1 MRTHNKFGNHEKIH
15 SNTLA
20 PCRLRFGAGPRGISA
35 QRRMA
40 FLLQVG
46 EQQRQRPARNPAPH
60 MEYRHGSLRLFPRN
74 DSQLS
79 ERHVRTRRMGI
90 ETVVREVLRRAER
103 RRPLRERLSCRRTP
117 RRVHGLHLRNH
128 RQDTLR
134 RGQCAAGRGEQQQ
147 PRRRAPRFDR
157 HESLRRHL
165 PRSGADPDRK
175 DGRFTAP
182 PRFGGRTRA
191 PEFGHQRAGRR
202 RGGDISHLG
211 GRKHLHAD
219 ARHHGPGRTQSLHQ
233 TAENPSRRQTRRHPL
248 LDRRSAVVEPLLS
261 GALPGNGQHRRRDRN
276 GQRDGTHGFPEH
288 SGNHGGR
295 PYDQR
300 RAHSGS
306 WRDALPR
313 QRHFWRRITTPTCSR
328 SAIWEPTPCV
338 RPSCPTRSI
347 STTAA
352 TSRACWSG

>member
-1 MRTHNKFGNHEKIH
+1 MRRRRLFVYRHPSDNSFASGAAGERTSQKFDFEPMLYYLCMRTHNKFGNHEKIH

-60 MEYRHGSLRLFPRN
+60 MEHRHGSRRPFPRN
-74 DSQLS
+74 DRQLS
-79 ERHVRTRRMGI
+79 ERHVYTRRMGI

-182 PRFGGRTRA
+182 PRFGGRTRRAKA
-191 PEFGHQRAGRR
+191 P
-202 RGGDISHLG
+202 
-211 GRKHLHAD
+211 
-219 ARHHGPGRTQSLHQ
+219 
-233 TAENPSRRQTRRHPL
+233 
-248 LDRRSAVVEPLLS
+248 
-261 GALPGNGQHRRRDRN
+261 
-276 GQRDGTHGFPEH
+276 
-288 SGNHGGR
+288 
-295 PYDQR
+295 
-300 RAHSGS
+300 
-306 WRDALPR
+306 
-313 QRHFWRRITTPTCSR
+313 
-328 SAIWEPTPCV
+328 
-338 RPSCPTRSI
+338 
-347 STTAA
+347 
-352 TSRACWSG
+352 AC